1 MSIINRTKDA
11 SEQKDLVVNMIEAG
25 TANGVIY
32 PVYVA
37 PRAQIVTDAKNM
49 GLGLSGAATLSLFLN
64 RFVVGTGAA
73 SYALG
78 GALTVSAFGT
88 SGYQTFSLPAAGNS
102 VLALSAG
109 DFITVKAGGG
119 SSAAL
124 ASNMIEIVVQSIQD
138 IKTWF

>member
-1 MSIINRTKDA
+1 MGILNRTLDA
-11 SEQKDLVVNMIEAG
+11 SQQKDVIANVIEAG
-25 TANGVIY
+25 TSNGVIY

-37 PRAQIVTDAKNM
+37 PRAQTLTDAKNM
-49 GLGLSGAATLSLFLN
+49 ALGLSGAATMSLFLN

-73 SYALG
+73 SYAIG

-88 SGYQTFSLPAAGNS
+88 SGYQTYSLPATGNS
-102 VLALSAG
+102 VLSLSAG

-124 ASNMIEIVVQSIQD
+124 ASNLIELVVQNIQD